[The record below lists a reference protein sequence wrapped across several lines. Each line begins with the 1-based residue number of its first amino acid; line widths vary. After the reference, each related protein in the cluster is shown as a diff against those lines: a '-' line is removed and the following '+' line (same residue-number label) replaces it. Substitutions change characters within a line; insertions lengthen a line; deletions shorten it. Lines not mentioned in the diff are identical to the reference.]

1 MITILKTGYW
11 KIMELFYKDKAARLH
26 LREIARKTKMHGPG
40 VTRVL
45 NSLERGGILKSE
57 KDGNLK
63 KYSIKQNKETYL
75 IFTHFDIGQLNSL
88 PSIRRNA
95 ISYYLEALPEKP
107 VIAFLFGS
115 TAKGTYNEDSDIDI
129 LLITNNKIDA
139 KGAEKHAE
147 SLTGIRTGTF
157 QITISDFAREL
168 KLKEDHVIQAAITSG
183 YPITNHISFYEAV
196 YNVPNSSSDSAI

>member
-1 MITILKTGYW
+1 MIAVLKTGYG

-45 NSLERGGILKSE
+45 NSLEKDGILRSE

-63 KYSIKQNKETYL
+63 KYFIKQNQETYL
-75 IFTHFDIGQLNSL
+75 LFTHFDIGRLNSL

-95 ISYYLEALPEKP
+95 IRYYLESLPEKP

-115 TAKGTYNEDSDIDI
+115 TAKGTYAEDSDLDI
-129 LLITNNKIDA
+129 LLITNKKIDA
-139 KGAEKHAE
+139 EGAEKHAE
-147 SLTGIRTGTF
+147 SLTGLRISTF
-157 QITISDFAREL
+157 QMGINDFAREL

-183 YPITNHISFYEAV
+183 YPITNHVYFYEAV
-196 YNVPNSSSDSAI
+196 YNGH